1 MILKLAWRNI
11 WRNRRRT
18 IITATSI
25 LFAVLF
31 SSVME
36 SLQQGAWNNMINN
49 VVNFYYGYAQVHQRD
64 YWEDKSL
71 EQAMPFSDSLQQ
83 LTAETEVVQGVV
95 PRLESFGLAS
105 TGDQT
110 FGVMVVGIDPEREQA
125 FTGLADRLYEGE
137 YLRAD
142 DDGALLASGVA
153 ERLDLSIGDTVLL
166 ISQGYHGVNA
176 AGKYPVRG
184 LIDFPSPELD
194 KQLLYLSLPSA
205 QYFYGATGLVTTVAL
220 QIPGAEALPELRKSL
235 AAELDTSYYGW
246 HDWTEMMPELLE
258 AKALDSA
265 GNVIVYLLLYLII
278 AFGIF
283 GTILMM
289 TQERQ
294 YEFGILTS
302 IGMRRGKLG
311 QVIWLETVMLGIIG
325 AIAGIVVSIPIV
337 FYLKRNPIQ
346 FSGAYATMLEQYGF
360 EPIFPAQFDWAIFGT
375 QALLVFIVTALLGL
389 YPLWRIRRL
398 KPVDAMRA

>member
-1 MILKLAWRNI
+1 MIFKLAWRNI

-18 IITATSI
+18 FITAASI
-25 LFAVLF
+25 LFAVMF
-31 SSVME
+31 ASVME
-36 SLQQGAWNNMINN
+36 SLQRGAWNNMINN

-71 EQAMPFSDSLQQ
+71 DLAMPLTDSLQA
-83 LTAETEVVQGVV
+83 LAANTEVVEAIV

-125 FTGLADRLYEGE
+125 FTGLADRLYEGA
-137 YLRAD
+137 YLKSG

-153 ERLDLSIGDTVLL
+153 DRLNLGVGDTVLL

-194 KQLLYLSLPSA
+194 KQLLYLSLPTA
-205 QYFYGATGLVTTVAL
+205 QYFYGATGMVTTVAL
-220 QIPGAEALPELRKSL
+220 QIRNADALPRLKRTLS
-235 AAELDTSYYGW
+235 AELDTTYYAW

-302 IGMRRGKLG
+302 IGMRRGRLG
-311 QVIWLETVMLGIIG
+311 SVIWLETVMLGIIG
-325 AIAGIVVSIPIV
+325 AVAGILVSIPIV
-337 FYLKRNPIQ
+337 YYLKRNPIQ

-360 EPIFPAQFDWAIFGT
+360 EPIFPAQFDWSIFGT

-389 YPLWRIRRL
+389 YPLWRISRL
-398 KPVDAMRA
+398 KPVEAMRA